1 MPKTDLLKTYRA
13 KRDFSKTTE
22 PSGENQR
29 ENRSGSAL
37 AFVVQKHWATRLH
50 YDFRLELEGAMK
62 SWAVPKGPSFDPS
75 DKRMAVHVEDHPISY
90 NRFEGQIPAGQY
102 GAGKVIIWDKGV
114 WIPLED
120 PHKGYRDGKLK
131 FELRG
136 VKLKGHWAL
145 VRMKNREGEKQEP
158 WLLIKEKDEYV
169 RPASEFSVVDEMPDS
184 VARIPR
190 EQPET
195 GEAEKKS
202 SASKKPNFAVGLE
215 RAIKADLPLTLQ
227 PELATLVD
235 EPPGNP
241 ADWVYEIKFDGYRM
255 LARKNGAEVRLVT
268 RNGNDWSH
276 KLPHLAKAMS
286 KMKLKSGWL
295 DGEIT
300 VLNDNGIPD
309 FQALQNAFD
318 SEKTRNIVYYL
329 FDMPF
334 GDGYDLRSVPLI
346 ERRALLKQLLEK
358 AVPDGVRF
366 SDVFEAKPGDII
378 ASACRFG
385 LEGVIGKR
393 KNSIYVSRRSDDWIK
408 LKCSQRQEFVIGGYT
423 DPKGSRTGIG
433 SLLLGFYDEDK
444 KLRYAGNVGTGFSD
458 NALRDLKEKLGK
470 IAVDRSPFDIA
481 AGIDRKAHWV
491 KPALVAEISFGEWT
505 RHGHIRHSVF
515 QGLRMDKK
523 PAAVG
528 RERAVHPPEGNSATA
543 GGAGQD
549 TRPEE
554 VSAIPSSLKVT
565 HPTRV
570 VDPSGGTTKIEIIRY
585 YALVA
590 PLMMEHLK
598 GRPVSL
604 VRAPDG
610 ISGQLF
616 FQKHWEKENI
626 DGVNQLDPDL
636 DSDHQPLLEI
646 ATPAGLLGAV
656 QMNVLEF
663 HTWNAKKDLIDKPD
677 RITFDLDPGEGVE
690 WKRIQESA
698 QLVRIFLKQLKLE
711 SFLKTSGGKGLHVV
725 VPIKRLNGWDMVK
738 DFSQAIV
745 QHLAETI
752 PQHFVAKS
760 GPRNRVGK
768 IFIDYLRNGFGA
780 TTVAAWSV
788 RARPGLGVSVP
799 ITWEE
804 LESLTGGARW
814 SVSNIH
820 ERLDRGNEPWRE
832 YEALRQSISPAMKI
846 LGFKPADK

>member
-1 MPKTDLLKTYRA
+1 MSKADFLKIYRA

-22 PSGENQR
+22 PSGEDQA
-29 ENRSGSAL
+29 RSKGEHARV
-37 AFVVQKHWATRLH
+37 FVIQKHWATRLH
-50 YDFRLELEGAMK
+50 YDFRLELGGAMK
-62 SWAVPKGPSFDPS
+62 SWAVPKGPSFDPN

-102 GAGKVIIWDKGV
+102 GAGKVIIWDKGY

-131 FELRG
+131 FELHG
-136 VKLKGHWAL
+136 LKLKGNWTL

-169 RPASEFSVVDEMPDS
+169 RSAGEFSVVDEMPDS
-184 VARIPR
+184 VAKLPQERMESSGR
-190 EQPET
+190 
-195 GEAEKKS
+195 KKKGPS
-202 SASKKPNFAVGLE
+202 SRQAFLDGME
-215 RAIKADLPLTLQ
+215 RAVKADLPLTLQ
-227 PELATLVD
+227 PELAILVD

-255 LARKNGAEVRLVT
+255 LARKNGTEVRLVT

-276 KLPHLAKAMS
+276 KLPHLVNAVS

-300 VLNDNGIPD
+300 MLNDSGIPD
-309 FQALQNAFD
+309 FQALQNAFE

-334 GDGYDLRSVPLI
+334 GDGYDLRSMPLV
-346 ERRALLKQLLEK
+346 ERRALLKKLFEK
-358 AVPDGVRF
+358 TVPDPVRF
-366 SDVFEAKPGDII
+366 SDIFEAAPGDIV
-378 ASACRFG
+378 ASACRLG

-393 KNSIYVSRRSDDWIK
+393 KNSIYVSRRSEDWIK

-433 SLLLGFYDEDK
+433 SLLLGFYDEEK

-458 NALRDLKEKLGK
+458 SALRDLKEKLDK
-470 IAVDRSPFDIA
+470 IAADGSPFDIA
-481 AGIDRKAHWV
+481 AGIDKKANWV
-491 KPALVAEISFGEWT
+491 KPTLVAEVSFGEWT

-515 QGLRMDKK
+515 QGLRIDKK
-523 PAAVG
+523 AAAVG
-528 RERAVHPPEGNSATA
+528 REKAVHPRPDNS
-543 GGAGQD
+543 GAAVAQ
-549 TRPEE
+549 TVRAET
-554 VSAIPSSLKVT
+554 SAIPPSLKVT
-565 HPTRV
+565 HPERV
-570 VDPSGGTTKIEIIRY
+570 VDPSGGATKIEVIRY

-590 PLMMEHLK
+590 PLMLEHLK

-626 DGVNQLDPDL
+626 DGVNQLDQDL
-636 DSDHQPLLEI
+636 DPDHPPLLEI
-646 ATPAGLLGAV
+646 ATAGGLLGAV

-663 HTWNAKKDLIDKPD
+663 HTWNAKKDAIDKPD
-677 RITFDLDPGEGVE
+677 RMTFDLDPGEGVE
-690 WKRIQESA
+690 WERIRESA
-698 QLVRIFLKQLKLE
+698 QLVRVFLKQLKLE

-725 VPIKRLNGWDMVK
+725 VPIKRLNGWDTVK

-752 PQHFVAKS
+752 PQRFVAKS

-799 ITWEE
+799 LAWEE
-804 LESLTGGARW
+804 LESLTSGARW

-820 ERLDRGNEPWRE
+820 ERLDRGNEPWAE
-832 YEALRQSISPAMKI
+832 YEALKQSISPAMKI
-846 LGFKPADK
+846 LGYKPGK

>member
-1 MPKTDLLKTYRA
+1 MSKTDLLKTYRA
-13 KRDFSKTTE
+13 KRDFSRTTE
-22 PSGENQR
+22 PSGEDKS
-29 ENRSGSAL
+29 ENKSGPARV
-37 AFVVQKHWATRLH
+37 FVIQKHWASRLH
-50 YDFRLELEGAMK
+50 YDFRLELEGTMK
-62 SWAVPKGPSFDPS
+62 SWAVPKGPSFDPH

-90 NRFEGQIPAGQY
+90 NRFEGEIPPGQY
-102 GAGKVIIWDKGV
+102 GAGKVIIWDKGY

-120 PHKGYRDGKLK
+120 PRKGYRDGKLK
-131 FELRG
+131 FELHG
-136 VKLKGHWAL
+136 FKLKGHWTL

-169 RPASEFSVVDEMPDS
+169 RPAAEFSVVDEMPDS
-184 VARIPR
+184 VADR
-190 EQPET
+190 ELQERPEST
-195 GEAEKKS
+195 SQEKKGTT
-202 SASKKPNFAVGLE
+202 SKKKQNFPVGLE
-215 RAIKADLPLTLQ
+215 KAVKAALPLTLQ

-235 EPPGNP
+235 EPPAEP
-241 ADWVYEIKFDGYRM
+241 LEWVYEIKFDGYRM
-255 LARKNGAEVRLVT
+255 LARKNGADVRLIT

-276 KLPHLAKAMS
+276 KLPHLAKAIG

-300 VLNDNGIPD
+300 MLNDKGLPD

-318 SEKTRNIVYYL
+318 NARTQDIHYYL

-334 GDGYDLRSVPLI
+334 HEGYDLRAVPLI
-346 ERRALLKQLLEK
+346 ERRALLKQLFDK
-358 AVPDGVRF
+358 IVPDQVRF
-366 SDVFEAKPGDII
+366 SDIFEAAPGDIV
-378 ASACRFG
+378 ASACRLG

-393 KNSIYVSRRSDDWIK
+393 RNSTYVSRRSDDWIK

-458 NALRDLKEKLGK
+458 SALRDLKEKLAK
-470 IAVDRSPFDIA
+470 IDIDHSPFDIA
-481 AGIDRKAHWV
+481 AGIDKKAHWV
-491 KPALVAEISFGEWT
+491 KPALVAEVSFGEWT

-515 QGLRMDKK
+515 QGLRIDKK
-523 PAAVG
+523 PGAVG
-528 RERAVHPPEGNSATA
+528 REKAVHPSSGKSSETAAGQASRPEG
-543 GGAGQD
+543 
-549 TRPEE
+549 
-554 VSAIPSSLKVT
+554 SAIPSSLKVT
-565 HPTRV
+565 HPERV
-570 VDPSGGTTKIEIIRY
+570 IDPSSSITKIEIIRY

-590 PLMMEHLK
+590 PLMLEHLK

-610 ISGQLF
+610 VTGQLF

-626 DGVNQLDPDL
+626 DGVNQLDRGL
-636 DSDHQPLLEI
+636 DPDHQPLLEI
-646 ATPAGLLGAV
+646 ATAGGLLGAV

-663 HTWNAKKDLIDKPD
+663 HTWNAKKDAIDKPD
-677 RITFDLDPGEGVE
+677 RMTFDLDPGEGVE
-690 WKRIQESA
+690 WERIQESA

-725 VPIKRLNGWDMVK
+725 VPIKRQNGWDTVK

-745 QHLAETI
+745 QHLVQTI
-752 PQHFVAKS
+752 PQRFVAKS

-780 TTVAAWSV
+780 TTVSAWSV

-799 ITWEE
+799 IAWEE
-804 LESLTGGARW
+804 LEALTSGARW

-820 ERLDRGNEPWRE
+820 ERLDKGNEPWRD
-832 YEALRQSISPAMKI
+832 YEAAKQSISPAMKI
-846 LGFKPADK
+846 LGFKPGK